1 MLQVIIILKNDIIA
15 FWKKIPWRVPNQLIR
30 LLVHVI
36 WTRPVSF
43 VIQRTLRRRMKGT
56 RHVNGRHDRLFVT
69 CSEVKKV
76 DIPGVYLPVRSVQP
90 AIYSTIW
97 RFFQLVT
104 TELSVKQKDMP
115 IGLQPATNCT
125 TSILTFAPPTQGKTL

>member
-1 MLQVIIILKNDIIA
+1 MLQVIIILKNDIIT

-36 WTRPVSF
+36 WTRP
-43 VIQRTLRRRMKGT
+43 

>member
-15 FWKKIPWRVPNQLIR
+15 FWKKNPLASTQLIR

-43 VIQRTLRRRMKGT
+43 VIQRTLRRRMKET

-76 DIPGVYLPVRSVQP
+76 HIPGVYLPVRSVQP